1 MIVKGK
7 IKILYQTILRLRGI
21 MTSLNM
27 KITVVNP
34 FVPQAR
40 FLYPLKTSGNRKV
53 FCFQGVEKEYI
64 VNKWVKLKCANENKL
79 HVINKHFKNK
89 VSVPLMK
96 QYFTELLY
104 THEKQFQLDK
114 NKPC

>member
-7 IKILYQTILRLRGI
+7 IKILYQIILRLRGI

-40 FLYPLKTSGNRKV
+40 FLYPLKTLGNRKV

-64 VNKWVKLKCANENKL
+64 VNKWVKLKCTNENKL

-96 QYFTELLY
+96 QYFT
-104 THEKQFQLDK
+104 
-114 NKPC
+114 